1 MSVPDIASIVLILAG
16 CVFFLAGT
24 VGMLRFPDVFTRL
37 HAVTKADNLGLGLVV
52 AGLILQAGSVA
63 AGLKLVF
70 VWLLALLAST
80 SFSYLVSRSTVRRD
94 QPATDIQE
102 EL

>member
-1 MSVPDIASIVLILAG
+1 MNLLDLATIALILAG

-37 HAVTKADNLGLGLVV
+37 HAVTKADNLGLGLIV
-52 AGLILQAGSVA
+52 AGLLFQSSSVPD
-63 AGLKLVF
+63 GLKLVF

-80 SFSYLVSRSTVRRD
+80 SFSYLVSRSTVRRR
-94 QPATDIQE
+94 QPGVGIGE